1 MTEIGEFSG
10 CQAELTTVVF
20 GLENVVVIASYYY
33 FISQLV
39 FVL

>member
-1 MTEIGEFSG
+1 MEIGEFSG
-10 CQAELTTVVF
+10 CQAELTTVVL
-20 GLENVVVIASYYY
+20 GLENVVVIASYY

>member
-1 MTEIGEFSG
+1 MEIGEFSG
-10 CQAELTTVVF
+10 CQAELTTVVL

-39 FVL
+39 CVL